1 MQISTCV
8 AHSSAAGQLLQ
19 GMGGRKPATYSLQQF
34 GRDGSLRVLVATNA
48 DLKDEF
54 ETVDT

>member
-1 MQISTCV
+1 
-8 AHSSAAGQLLQ
+8 
-19 GMGGRKPATYSLQQF
+19 MGGRKPATYSLQQF